1 MFQRPAIDRAS
12 HGQEEDKERTGSLRL
27 KQRHVAASLIH
38 PDAAGGSLEDQNAVY
53 IILTIV
59 FGAIVI
65 GGFCLIAYAF
75 TTRQRLRELAMRE
88 RIALI
93 ERGLV
98 PPPEVDPVRFERIVG
113 ASTRPRSATA
123 QRYRSAGM
131 MLMGLG
137 VALLILL
144 AFAAGVP
151 GVGIG
156 VGGGLVALGA
166 AIFFNG
172 VLMAQSEPHELSDY
186 SAHKGRTEPPPTLGT

>member
-1 MFQRPAIDRAS
+1 M
-12 HGQEEDKERTGSLRL
+12 
-27 KQRHVAASLIH
+27 
-38 PDAAGGSLEDQNAVY
+38 EDQNAVY
-53 IILTIV
+53 IMLTIV

-98 PPPEVDPVRFERIVG
+98 PPPEVDPVRFERIVDT
-113 ASTRPRSATA
+113 STRPRSPTA

-172 VLMAQSEPHELSDY
+172 VLMAQSEPHELPDY
-186 SAHKGRTEPPPTLGT
+186 SAHKGRTEPPPNVEYMVLTRSVSTFTPSVTCVTLEVCPLQ

>member
-1 MFQRPAIDRAS
+1 MFQRPAIDRVS

-53 IILTIV
+53 IMLTIV

-88 RIALI
+88 RIAMI

-113 ASTRPRSATA
+113 ASTRPRSERGAA
-123 QRYRSAGM
+123 RPRARRARHDARSEGT
-131 MLMGLG
+131 G
-137 VALLILL
+137 
-144 AFAAGVP
+144 P
-151 GVGIG
+151 
-156 VGGGLVALGA
+156 GGLA
-166 AIFFNG
+166 
-172 VLMAQSEPHELSDY
+172 SEP
-186 SAHKGRTEPPPTLGT
+186 

>member
-1 MFQRPAIDRAS
+1 
-12 HGQEEDKERTGSLRL
+12 
-27 KQRHVAASLIH
+27 
-38 PDAAGGSLEDQNAVY
+38 VY
-53 IILTIV
+53 IVLTIV

-113 ASTRPRSATA
+113 GQTRPKSASG
-123 QRYRSAGM
+123 QRYRSAGVI
-131 MLMGLG
+131 LMGLG

-144 AFAAGVP
+144 AFAGGAP
-151 GVGIG
+151 GVGLGI
-156 VGGGLVALGA
+156 GGGLAALGA
-166 AIFFNG
+166 AMFFNG

-186 SAHKGRTEPPPTLGT
+186 SPQKGRAEPPPNVGT

>member
-1 MFQRPAIDRAS
+1 M
-12 HGQEEDKERTGSLRL
+12 
-27 KQRHVAASLIH
+27 
-38 PDAAGGSLEDQNAVY
+38 EDQNAVY

-75 TTRQRLRELAMRE
+75 TTRQRMRELAMRE

-98 PPPEVDPVRFERIVG
+98 PPPEVDPARFERIVG
-113 ASTRPRSATA
+113 AQTRPKNASA
-123 QRYRSAGM
+123 QRYRSAGI

-144 AFAAGVP
+144 AFAGGVP

-156 VGGGLVALGA
+156 IGGGLAALGA
-166 AIFFNG
+166 AMFFNS
-172 VLMAQSEPHELSDY
+172 VLMVQSEPPELSDY
-186 SAHKGRTEPPPTLGT
+186 SAQRGKAEPPPNAGT